1 VSDTHSTSRA
11 RGFCAVRGAG
21 GPRAALTARLP
32 LVSLL
37 VVLVVLVVLP
47 LYLQEFWLRVGFSI
61 FGAVIG
67 AIGLTILVGTTGQL
81 SLGHAFF
88 LAVGAIS
95 YCWLASEPSDLG
107 SRHLGGLGLPPLVA
121 MVLAV
126 LISGLAGLLFSPVS
140 ARLRGIYLGIASLG
154 LVFVGQ
160 HVLNSATP
168 VTGGFNGRRTPHF
181 SLFGF
186 AFDNDDSGFAVLGVP
201 FGRFERLWYL
211 GLVLVVLAAWFAYGV
226 LRSRPGRA
234 LRAVRDGE
242 IAAAVTGI
250 DVTGYRAR
258 AFLVSS
264 MYAGLA
270 GVLYALSIGSVAPE
284 SFTVDVSIQYLAII
298 LLGGLGSIGGAVAG
312 SVFVIGLP
320 LLLEQYSENLPFLS
334 APGSSGVTSAEAAK
348 YAYGAAVILFVLFQP
363 RGLAGIAYTLV
374 SGRRAAALRRGSDP
388 PPDGGGPPA
397 GRGRAAADG
406 AAFAGTGSVGP
417 AGTVQADLPA
427 GAASGG

>member
-1 VSDTHSTSRA
+1 MSDVRVSS
-11 RGFCAVRGAG
+11 
-21 GPRAALTARLP
+21 GPRAALATRLP

-37 VVLVVLVVLP
+37 VALLILAALP
-47 LYLQEFWLRVGFSI
+47 LYLEEFWLRVGFSI
-61 FGAVIG
+61 FAAVIG

-95 YCWLASEPSDLG
+95 YCWLASEPSTLG
-107 SRHLGGLGLPPLVA
+107 SRHLGGLGLSPLLA

-126 LISGLAGLLFSPVS
+126 LISGLAGLLFSPVA

-160 HVLNSATP
+160 HVLNSAST
-168 VTGGFNGRRTPHF
+168 VTGGYNGRRTPDF

-186 AFDNDDSGFAVLGVP
+186 VFDDDDSGLEVLGVP
-201 FGRFERLWYL
+201 FGRSERLWYL
-211 GLVLVVLAAWFAYGV
+211 GLVLVVLAAWFAYGL

-284 SFTVDVSIQYLAII
+284 SFTVEVSIQYLAII
-298 LLGGLGSIGGAVAG
+298 LLGGLGSVGGAMAG
-312 SVFVIGLP
+312 AVFVIGLP
-320 LLLEQYSENLPFLS
+320 LLLEQYSENLPFL
-334 APGSSGVTSAEAAK
+334 AEPGSGGVTSAEAAK
-348 YAYGAAVILFVLFQP
+348 YAYGIAVILFVLFQP
-363 RGLAGIAYTLV
+363 RGLAGIAYSLV
-374 SGRRAAALRRGSDP
+374 RRRRAAALRRADGGL
-388 PPDGGGPPA
+388 PPDGGGTAPPGGERASA
-397 GRGRAAADG
+397 GGIAD
-406 AAFAGTGSVGP
+406 ADATGEVASV
-417 AGTVQADLPA
+417 PA
-427 GAASGG
+427 GAPANANSGG

>member
-1 VSDTHSTSRA
+1 MSDVRVSH
-11 RGFCAVRGAG
+11 
-21 GPRAALTARLP
+21 GPRAALATRLP

-37 VVLVVLVVLP
+37 VALLILAALP
-47 LYLQEFWLRVGFSI
+47 LYLEEFWLRVGFSI
-61 FGAVIG
+61 FAAVIG

-95 YCWLASEPSDLG
+95 YCWLASEPSSLG

-126 LISGLAGLLFSPVS
+126 LISGLAGLLFSPVA

-160 HVLNSATP
+160 HVLNSASTL
-168 VTGGFNGRRTPHF
+168 TGGYNGRRTPDF

-186 AFDNDDSGFAVLGVP
+186 VFDDDDSGLEVLGVP
-201 FGRFERLWYL
+201 FGRSERLWYL
-211 GLVLVVLAAWFAYGV
+211 GLVLLVLAAWFAYGL

-284 SFTVDVSIQYLAII
+284 SFTVEVSIQYLAII
-298 LLGGLGSIGGAVAG
+298 LLGGLGSVGGAMAG
-312 SVFVIGLP
+312 AVFVVGLP
-320 LLLEQYSENLPFLS
+320 LLLEQYSESLPFL
-334 APGSSGVTSAEAAK
+334 AEPGSGGVTSAEAAK
-348 YAYGAAVILFVLFQP
+348 YAYGIAVILFVLFQP
-363 RGLAGIAYTLV
+363 RGLAGMAYALV
-374 SGRRAAALRRGSDP
+374 RRRRAAALRRRDDGLP
-388 PPDGGGPPA
+388 PEGGGTAPPGGERASA
-397 GRGRAAADG
+397 GATAEVAATG
-406 AAFAGTGSVGP
+406 EAASV
-417 AGTVQADLPA
+417 PA
-427 GAASGG
+427 GAPANATSGG